1 MNACSLSQCSIEG
14 AALYP
19 LYPLM
24 NSYCYC
30 NTMYTIHPE
39 TKVMEVRAQRNIARG
54 EEISTRYILP
64 SLEQPA
70 RLETIH
76 QAWGFICT
84 CARCR
89 DRY

>member
-1 MNACSLSQCSIEG
+1 
-14 AALYP
+14 
-19 LYPLM
+19 M

-39 TKVMEVRAQRNIARG
+39 TKMMEVRAQRNIARG

-64 SLEQPA
+64 SMEQPA

-76 QAWGFICT
+76 KAWGFICT
-84 CARCR
+84 CARCGGKVFIFFYNSQSTQQSA
-89 DRY
+89 DSSQ

>member
-1 MNACSLSQCSIEG
+1 
-14 AALYP
+14 
-19 LYPLM
+19 M

-39 TKVMEVRAQRNIARG
+39 TKMMEVRAQRNIARG

-64 SLEQPA
+64 CLEQPA

-76 QAWGFICT
+76 KAWGFICT
-84 CARCR
+84 CDRCGGKVFIFWLKFPSTVSQQSVS
-89 DRY
+89 

>member
-1 MNACSLSQCSIEG
+1 
-14 AALYP
+14 
-19 LYPLM
+19 M

-39 TKVMEVRAQRNIARG
+39 TKMMEVRAQRNIARG

-64 SLEQPA
+64 SMEQPA

-76 QAWGFICT
+76 KAWGFICT

-89 DRY
+89 GIFWLKSSRIILSEHKNNFVLVINF

>member
-1 MNACSLSQCSIEG
+1 
-14 AALYP
+14 
-19 LYPLM
+19 
-24 NSYCYC
+24 
-30 NTMYTIHPE
+30 MYTIHPE